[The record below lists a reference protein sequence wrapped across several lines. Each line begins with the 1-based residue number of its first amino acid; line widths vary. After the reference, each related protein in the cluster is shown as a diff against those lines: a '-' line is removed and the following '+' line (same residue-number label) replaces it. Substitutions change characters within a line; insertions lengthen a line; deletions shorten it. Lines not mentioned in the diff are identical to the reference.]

1 MDLAGRTLEERR
13 ARLCEPRH
21 TLSKEKAWADR
32 IFRQWTNLR
41 CARLWLGFA
50 GASWLLWRGSEFV
63 CLMAVDGGRGRSG
76 LGKEMTDATKPRP
89 ERPMLHPSFCLREG
103 GRDV

>member
-13 ARLCEPRH
+13 VRLCEPRH

-50 GASWLLWRGSEFV
+50 GASWLLWRGSEVV
-63 CLMAVDGGRGRSG
+63 CLMAGGGGGVLAAGRR
-76 LGKEMTDATKPRP
+76 TDHNSKAHQPV
-89 ERPMLHPSFCLREG
+89 LHDRVAVLAGSTQ
-103 GRDV
+103 